1 MAIAIDDA
9 EMDIR
14 GHYDVRGRLLMDEV
28 SPGAQK
34 ISYTL
39 EIKSP
44 APPEKIQEL
53 VGYAEKACHAMHTVK
68 QPTPVEGTL
77 LHNDVELEFEA

>member
-1 MAIAIDDA
+1 MDIAIDDA

-14 GHYDVRGRLLMDEV
+14 GHYDVRGRLLMDEM

-44 APPEKIQEL
+44 APPDRIQEL

-68 QPTPVEGTL
+68 QPTLVEGTL